1 MNTTYEQYVAMGL
14 DDKTARYFAGGRR
27 RIVAATPEKGYRVIL
42 DFDNGER
49 RVFDCSSEFGEGSL
63 FNRLVDESNF
73 ARVFVDEC
81 GNLAWDIDP
90 NVDSAKNWNNRIDL
104 CRDACYM
111 RSVPIAESTSPSSAT
126 SA

>member
-1 MNTTYEQYVAMGL
+1 MARRNPRHCSYHEQ
-14 DDKTARYFAGGRR
+14 DKRD
-27 RIVAATPEKGYRVIL
+27 RVIL

-49 RVFDCSSEFGEGSL
+49 RVFDCSAEFGEGSL
-63 FNRLVDESNF
+63 FNSLADEANF
-73 ARVFVDEC
+73 SRVFVDEC

-90 NVDSAKNWNNRIDL
+90 NIDSTKNWNNRIDL

-111 RSVPIAESTSPSSAT
+111 RSVPIPESTTTSSAT